1 MPPSATTDLIDRTR
15 AEFRRAFG
23 HDPALLSVGPGR
35 ANVIGEHTDYHGG
48 FVLPFAVDRVVVAA
62 LGPAAGGRFRIH
74 SLDFDAVY
82 TGPLPSPSAPL
93 AIASDWT
100 GYAAGVVN
108 ELSLLE
114 RAPEGFSAVIA
125 GNVPI
130 GSGMSSS
137 AAFEVALLQGL
148 DALFELGL
156 TRWQLVTTAQA
167 CENRWFSV
175 RSGLMDQFASVFGVD
190 GSALFLDNATKAWSP
205 VTLAADVDWVLVDS
219 GVARRLAASGY
230 NTRRAEGEAALAK
243 LVPAGL
249 ARACL
254 SDLAPA
260 DLDRAL
266 SLLTPT
272 EAKRTR
278 HVVDENQRVL
288 AAIGALALGRADD
301 LGRLL
306 DASHASLR
314 DLYEVSVAPLDALV
328 ELLRGLPSALGA
340 RLMGAGFGGSVIA
353 VGRPGF
359 AAEVPSVAPQYTER
373 TGHHLAVHPAHPAP
387 GARILAA

>member
-1 MPPSATTDLIDRTR
+1 MPASSTTDLVLRVS
-15 AEFRRAFG
+15 AAYAQAFG
-23 HDPALLSVGPGR
+23 QSPELVSVGPGR

-62 LGPAAGGRFRIH
+62 LGPAPGAGFDLR
-74 SLDFDAVY
+74 SLDFEGPFAGALP
-82 TGPLPSPSAPL
+82 TALAPLP
-93 AIASDWT
+93 IVKDWT
-100 GYAAGVVN
+100 GYAAGLLN
-108 ELSLLE
+108 ELALMGRSPGGV
-114 RAPEGFSAVIA
+114 RAVIA

-167 CENRWFSV
+167 CENRWFGV
-175 RSGLMDQFASVFGVD
+175 RSGLMDQFASVFGTQ
-190 GSALFLDNATKAWSP
+190 GAALFLDNASREWRP
-205 VTLAADVDWVLVDS
+205 VPLGASLDWVVIDS
-219 GVARRLAASGY
+219 GVARTLAASGY

-249 ARACL
+249 ARERL
-254 SDLAPA
+254 SDVAPA
-260 DLDRAL
+260 DLERACT
-266 SLLTPT
+266 LLTPV
-272 EAKRTR
+272 EARRTR
-278 HVVDENQRVL
+278 HVVEENQRVL
-288 AAIGALALGRADD
+288 ATIGALAAGRHDW

-314 DLYEVSVAPLDALV
+314 DLYEVSVPPLDVLV
-328 ELLRGLPSALGA
+328 ELLCGLPGALGA

-359 AAEVPSVAPQYTER
+359 ASQVPSIEATYTER
-373 TGHHLAVHPAHPAP
+373 TGHRFVPHPAHPAR
-387 GARILAA
+387 GAHIAR

>member
-1 MPPSATTDLIDRTR
+1 MPASPMPELIERVR
-15 AEFRRAFG
+15 AEFRRTFG
-23 HDPALLSVGPGR
+23 RAPTLLSVGPGR

-48 FVLPFAVDRVVVAA
+48 FVLPFAVDRGVVAA
-62 LGPAAGGRFRIH
+62 LGPADGPRFALH

-82 TGPLPSPSAPL
+82 SGPPPSADAPL
-93 AIASDWT
+93 AVANDWT
-100 GYAAGVVN
+100 GYAAGVLN
-108 ELSLLE
+108 ELARGE
-114 RAPEGFSAVIA
+114 RRPGAFVGVVA

-148 DALFELGL
+148 DALFGLGL
-156 TRWQLVTTAQA
+156 DRWQLVTTAQA
-167 CENRWFSV
+167 CENRWFGV
-175 RSGLMDQFASVFGVD
+175 RSGLMDQFASVFGQP
-190 GSALFLDNATKAWSP
+190 GSALFLDNATRAWHAVP
-205 VTLAADVDWVLVDS
+205 LGTDLDWVVVDS

-230 NTRRAEGEAALAK
+230 NTRRAEGEAALAR

-249 ARACL
+249 ARECL
-254 SDLAPA
+254 SDVAPA

-266 SLLTPT
+266 ALLPPL

-278 HVVDENQRVL
+278 HVVEENQRVL
-288 AAIGALALGRADD
+288 AAIGALAAGRGDC

-314 DLYEVSVAPLDALV
+314 DLYEVSVPPLDVLV
-328 ELLRGLPSALGA
+328 DLLCGVPGALGA

-359 AAEVPSVAPQYTER
+359 AEAVPAIVDTYHER
-373 TGHHLAVHPAHPAP
+373 TGHRMVPFPARP
-387 GARILAA
+387 GLGAHVLRD

>member
-1 MPPSATTDLIDRTR
+1 MPASATTDLVLRVR
-15 AEFRRAFG
+15 AEFRNAFG
-23 HDPALLSVGPGR
+23 HAPALVSVGPGR

-48 FVLPFAVDRVVVAA
+48 YVLPFAVDRVVVAA
-62 LGPAAGGRFRIH
+62 LGPAAGRRFSVH

-82 TGPLPSPSAPL
+82 EGPLPSPAAPL
-93 AIASDWT
+93 AVAADWT
-100 GYAAGVVN
+100 GYAAGIVN
-108 ELSLLE
+108 ELSL
-114 RAPEGFSAVIA
+114 RDRTPEGFRAVIA

-167 CENRWFSV
+167 CENRWFGV
-175 RSGLMDQFASVFGVD
+175 RSGLMDQFASVFGAD
-190 GSALFLDNATKAWSP
+190 GSALFLDNATQAWHP
-205 VTLAADVDWVLVDS
+205 VTLTADLDWVLIDS

-249 ARACL
+249 ARTCL

-314 DLYEVSVAPLDALV
+314 DLYEVSVPPLDVLV
-328 ELLRGLPSALGA
+328 DLLRGLDGALGA

-359 AAEVPSVAPQYTER
+359 ALEVPSIGPRYTER
-373 TGHHLAVHPAHPAP
+373 TGHRLTVHPARPAE
-387 GARILAA
+387 GARILPA

>member
-1 MPPSATTDLIDRTR
+1 MQVSSTTDLIERVSDAYART
-15 AEFRRAFG
+15 FG
-23 HDPALLSVGPGR
+23 RPPALVSVGPGR

-48 FVLPFAVDRVVVAA
+48 FVLPFAVDRGVAVA
-62 LGPAAGGRFRIH
+62 LGPSPHARFVLH

-82 TGPLPSPSAPL
+82 SEPPPTPDAPL
-93 AIASDWT
+93 AVTRDWT
-100 GYAAGVVN
+100 GYAAGVLN
-108 ELSLLE
+108 EL
-114 RAPEGFSAVIA
+114 AEGARRPGAFAGVIA

-167 CENRWFSV
+167 CENRWFGV
-175 RSGLMDQFASVFGVD
+175 RSGLMDQFASVFGTE
-190 GSALFLDNATKAWSP
+190 GAALFLDNASRAWRP
-205 VTLAADVDWVLVDS
+205 VPLGVDLDWVVVDS
-219 GVARRLAASGY
+219 GVARTLAASGY
-230 NTRRAEGEAALAK
+230 NARRAEGEAALAR

-249 ARACL
+249 AGERL
-254 SDLAPA
+254 SDVAPA

-266 SLLTPT
+266 AMLPPV

-288 AAIGALALGRADD
+288 AAIGALAAGRADW

-314 DLYEVSVAPLDALV
+314 DLYEVSVPPLDVLV
-328 ELLRGLPSALGA
+328 DLLRSVPGALGA

-359 AAEVPSVAPQYTER
+359 ADGVPGVAATYAER
-373 TGHHLAVHPAHPAP
+373 TGHRMVPYAARPAR
-387 GARILAA
+387 GAHVVRD